1 MFSLDY
7 CTLAQ
12 IKFLKKEIANS
23 RFEKLKNNF
32 MDDDLWQIVLMN
44 CLIDY
49 IMMSLTASFC
59 YNFTSYQKYAFFDIQ
74 NESVLTII
82 II

>member
-1 MFSLDY
+1 
-7 CTLAQ
+7 
-12 IKFLKKEIANS
+12 
-23 RFEKLKNNF
+23 
-32 MDDDLWQIVLMN
+32 MDDDLWQIMLMN

-49 IMMSLTASFC
+49 IMMSLTAYFC

>member
-1 MFSLDY
+1 
-7 CTLAQ
+7 
-12 IKFLKKEIANS
+12 
-23 RFEKLKNNF
+23 
-32 MDDDLWQIVLMN
+32 MDDDLWQIMLMN